1 MLRVLPLVLLATLA
15 SCGQDEHT
23 SFEDPLHAQGIK
35 LPPQEP
41 GLPVKAPAPESQV
54 FPVPPPPFTP
64 GIFPCSRCHEGGEAA
79 RDDRPAMPHKK
90 HLERDLVCDDCHG
103 KDPKVP
109 KADTCFECH
118 EDLAKEPAAVKA
130 YFERVRLP
138 DGTYELP
145 RRFRTRDVIAN
156 HAGHAKANVEC
167 AGCHGEPTDGA
178 FAKAK
183 PVAWMARC
191 VACHE
196 ERKVAARCE
205 TCHKETRDPQHKNVV
220 LHHAEGH
227 HCLDCHH
234 ESDRDYLRLASGQ
247 QVPFEESY
255 RVCGQC
261 HGPNL
266 RDWKAGLHGKRTGM
280 WDGEKTYFLCVH
292 CHRDPH
298 APQFPS
304 MKPDPPPARPE
315 DIR

>member
-1 MLRVLPLVLLATLA
+1 MRVLPLVVLVALAA
-15 SCGQDEHT
+15 CEREERA
-23 SFEDPLHAQGIK
+23 SFEDPLHKHGIR

-41 GLPVKAPAPESQV
+41 GLPVKARAPESQV

-64 GIFPCSRCHEGGEAA
+64 GIFPCSRCHEGGDAVP
-79 RDDRPAMPHKK
+79 DDRPAMPHKK
-90 HLERDLVCDDCHG
+90 HLERDLACDDCHG

-109 KADTCFECH
+109 QADSCFE
-118 EDLAKEPAAVKA
+118 
-130 YFERVRLP
+130 
-138 DGTYELP
+138 
-145 RRFRTRDVIAN
+145 
-156 HAGHAKANVEC
+156 
-167 AGCHGEPTDGA
+167 
-178 FAKAK
+178 
-183 PVAWMARC
+183 
-191 VACHE
+191 CHE

-205 TCHKETRDPQHKNVV
+205 TCHKETKEPQHRNVV

-234 ESDRDYLRLASGQ
+234 ETDRDYLRLASGQ
-247 QVPFEESY
+247 KVPFEESY

-298 APQFPS
+298 APQFPP

>member
-1 MLRVLPLVLLATLA
+1 MLRVLPLVLLVALA
-15 SCGQDEHT
+15 SCEREDHA
-23 SFEDPLHAQGIK
+23 SFEDPLHARGIR

-41 GLPVKAPAPESQV
+41 GLPVKARAPESQV
-54 FPVPPPPFTP
+54 FPVPPPPSSP
-64 GIFPCSRCHEGGEAA
+64 GIFPSSRCHEGGEAA
-79 RDDRPAMPHKK
+79 LDDRPAMPHKK
-90 HLERDLVCDDCHG
+90 HLDRDLACADCHG

-109 KADTCFECH
+109 KADSCFECH
-118 EDLAKEPAAVKA
+118 EDLAKEPAAVQA
-130 YFERVRLP
+130 YFERVRLA

-156 HAGHAKANVEC
+156 HAGHAKAGVMC

-178 FAKAK
+178 FAREK
-183 PVAWMARC
+183 PVTWMARC

-196 ERKVAARCE
+196 EKKVAARCE
-205 TCHKETRDPQHKNVV
+205 TCHKETREPQHKNVV

-234 ESDRDYLRLASGQ
+234 ESDRDYLRLASGKK
-247 QVPFEESY
+247 VPFEESY

-280 WDGEKTYFLCVH
+280 WDGEKTYLLCVH

-298 APQFPS
+298 APRFPS
-304 MKPDPPPARPE
+304 MKPEPPPTRPE
-315 DIR
+315 NIR